1 MKSAFVTGSTGLLG
15 NNLVR
20 ELLRQGVRVKGLA
33 RSPDKA
39 RQQFAELPVDIVEGD
54 MTDVGGFADALK
66 GCDALFHTAAH
77 FRDCYKGGQHAQ
89 KLQATNVE
97 GTVALLDA
105 ARKNGVREIVH
116 TSSIAV
122 LDGPPGQP
130 IDETMARDLAHAD
143 DYYRSKILSDQAVM
157 RFCQQHPDTR
167 VVMVLPGWMF
177 GPGDM
182 GPTSAGQLV
191 LDFAARKLP
200 GRIPGTFSVVDARDV
215 AQIQVSAMRKGQS
228 GHRYL
233 AAGRNMTMDQLFP
246 LLAQA
251 TGVPAPT
258 RAIPIGLLKVIAWVN
273 ETQSRLTGAPA
284 LVSRAAVRLLEREA
298 GRTQFNQEKT
308 LTALQG
314 TFRPPLDTLT
324 DTVNW
329 YRQQGWLTPGTTP
342 RMALSG

>member
-1 MKSAFVTGSTGLLG
+1 MQTAFVTGSTGLLG

-20 ELLRQGVRVKGLA
+20 ELLRQGVQVRGLA
-33 RSPDKA
+33 RSREKA
-39 RQQFAELPVDIVEGD
+39 RQQFADLKVDIVEGD
-54 MTDVGGFADALK
+54 MTDVAGFADALT

-77 FRDCYKGGQHAQ
+77 FRDCYKGGQHAER
-89 KLQATNVE
+89 LQATNVD
-97 GTVALLDA
+97 GTAALLDA
-105 ARKNGVREIVH
+105 AHHRGLRQIVH

-130 IDETMARDLAHAD
+130 IDETMERELSHAD

-157 RFCQQHPDTR
+157 RFHSRHPDAHVT
-167 VVMVLPGWMF
+167 MVLPGWMF
-177 GPGDM
+177 GPGDR

-215 AQIQVSAMRKGQS
+215 AQIQVSAMRLGQS

-251 TGVPAPT
+251 TGVAAPT
-258 RAIPIGLLKVIAWVN
+258 RSIPLGLLKVIAWVN
-273 ETQSRLTGAPA
+273 ETQARLTGAPA
-284 LVSRAAVRLLEREA
+284 LISRAAVRLLEREA
-298 GRTQFNQEKT
+298 GRTQFNQDKT
-308 LTALQG
+308 FRELHG
-314 TFRPPLDTLT
+314 TFRPVIDTLA
-324 DTVNW
+324 DTVDW
-329 YRQQGWLTPGTTP
+329 YRQHGWLAAAQAP
-342 RMALSG
+342 RMALTG

>member
-20 ELLRQGVRVKGLA
+20 ELTRRGVQVKGLA
-33 RSPDKA
+33 RSKDKA
-39 RQQFAELPVDIVEGD
+39 RQQFADLPVEIVEGD
-54 MTDVGGFADALK
+54 MTDVEGFASALQ

-77 FRDCYKGGQHAQ
+77 FRDCYKGGRHVER
-89 KLQATNVE
+89 LQATNVM
-97 GTVALLDA
+97 GTARLLEA
-105 ARKNGVREIVH
+105 AHRNGVRQILH

-122 LDGPPGQP
+122 LDGPPGHP
-130 IDETMARDLAHAD
+130 IDETMVRDLAHAD
-143 DYYRSKILSDQAVM
+143 DYYRSKILSDQEVM
-157 RFCQQHPDTR
+157 RFCAQHPDTR

-200 GRIPGTFSVVDARDV
+200 GRIPGTFSIVDARDV
-215 AQIQVSAMRKGQS
+215 AQIQINALLKGQS
-228 GHRYL
+228 GQRYL
-233 AAGRNMTMDQLFP
+233 AAGRNMTMEALFP

-258 RAIPIGLLKVIAWVN
+258 RAIPMGLLKVIAWVN

-308 LTALQG
+308 FRELQG
-314 TFRPPLDTLT
+314 AFRPTLET
-324 DTVNW
+324 LVDTVNW
-329 YRQQGWLTPGTTP
+329 YRQRGLLAPGTTP

>member
-33 RSPDKA
+33 RSKDKA
-39 RQQFAELPVDIVEGD
+39 RQQFADLPVDIVEGD
-54 MTDVGGFADALK
+54 MTDVAGFADALQ

-77 FRDCYKGGQHAQ
+77 FRDCYKGGRHAER
-89 KLQATNVE
+89 LQATNVE
-97 GTVALLDA
+97 GTAALLQVA
-105 ARKNGVREIVH
+105 HRNGVREVLH

-122 LDGPPGQP
+122 LDGPPGHP
-130 IDETMARDLAHAD
+130 IDETMSRDLAHAD
-143 DYYRSKILSDQAVM
+143 DYYRSKILSDQEVM
-157 RFCQQHPDTR
+157 RFSRQHPDTR

-215 AQIQVSAMRKGQS
+215 AQIQVTALRKGQS

-233 AAGRNMTMDQLFP
+233 AAGRHMTMDELFP

-251 TGVPAPT
+251 TGVPAPS
-258 RAIPIGLLKVIAWVN
+258 RAIPLGLLKVIAWVN

-308 LTALQG
+308 FQELQG
-314 TFRPPLDTLT
+314 TFRPAIETLV

-329 YRQQGWLTPGTTP
+329 YQQQGWLTPSTSP